1 MGPFR
6 AALSYQLQLTV
17 FNPVALA
24 AALLNPLVLA
34 VLIATQAGSMSPR
47 IAIAAGLAGIM
58 ETGVLQAIFFVLTER
73 NEGTLVSLALTPA
86 GMRGPLLGRSL
97 GARGVTVADMSDF
110 ARVAE
115 LLDDDPN
122 GVIVIDVKISR
133 EVIADFIAEVLKKQ

>member
-1 MGPFR
+1 MVIDDIDF
-6 AALSYQLQLTV
+6 AAV
-17 FNPVALA
+17 
-24 AALLNPLVLA
+24 
-34 VLIATQAGSMSPR
+34 
-47 IAIAAGLAGIM
+47 
-58 ETGVLQAIFFVLTER
+58 
-73 NEGTLVSLALTPA
+73 
-86 GMRGPLLGRSL
+86 GRSL